1 MTFGEQEPC
10 SKIIHGIPCFK
21 CVNKNLKLSMLL
33 LKVCVRLVGFESQD
47 TVTTLK
53 PDRRRLGCKQ
63 ETTATVLELKCS
75 NLKGQLLSCYSKT
88 CVKRSLK
95 NDETKILMTTGS
107 LMKVE
112 SIAEHLQYFL
122 PALNDNWS

>member
-10 SKIIHGIPCFK
+10 SKIIHDIPCFK
-21 CVNKNLKLSMLL
+21 CVNTNLKLSMSL
-33 LKVCVRLVGFESQD
+33 LKVCVRQVGFESRD

-53 PDRRRLGCKQ
+53 RDRRRLGCKQ

-75 NLKGQLLSCYSKT
+75 NLKGPLLSSYSKT

-95 NDETKILMTTGS
+95 NNKTKILMTTGS

-112 SIAEHLQYFL
+112 SIAEHLQYF
-122 PALNDNWS
+122 